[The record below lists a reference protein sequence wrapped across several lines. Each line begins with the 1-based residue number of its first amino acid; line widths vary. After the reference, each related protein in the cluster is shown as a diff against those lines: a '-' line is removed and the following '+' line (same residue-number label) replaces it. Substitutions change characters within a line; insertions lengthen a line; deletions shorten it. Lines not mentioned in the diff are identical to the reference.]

1 LSVLGK
7 PTLLQSTFESKIESI
22 LVILPFFT
30 TSIQQCSIA
39 TYGGAKFLGAV
50 FLDPDARLLLDD
62 VNH

>member
-7 PTLLQSTFESKIESI
+7 PTLLQSTFGSKIESI
-22 LVILPFFT
+22 LLILPFFT

-39 TYGGAKFLGAV
+39 TYGGAV
-50 FLDPDARLLLDD
+50 FLDPDAKLLLDD